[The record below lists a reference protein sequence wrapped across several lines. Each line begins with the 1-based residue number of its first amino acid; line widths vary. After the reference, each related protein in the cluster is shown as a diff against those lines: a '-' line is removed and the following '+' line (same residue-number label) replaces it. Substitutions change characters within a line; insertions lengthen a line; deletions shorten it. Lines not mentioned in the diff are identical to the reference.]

1 MRPSRRILVVS
12 SDLGLV
18 EKIDGALSTSENPIE
33 TLRELQGLV
42 LSELRDVLMV
52 IHVVGNLVQTLPG
65 FLDGLPGNARVILVL
80 PRANADLVVELM
92 QRTPCVVA
100 MLTEEAVDPASL
112 AQMAF
117 HVQQGDIFG
126 LDKVLAPGTTI
137 QEHLLADISE
147 RAGCARQV
155 LEFAGRSNVPRRLHA
170 HIEQCLDEM
179 AMNALYDAPV
189 DSHGQQVFAHVPPRQ
204 RINLTIDQTVLVQY
218 ASDGVYFGLA
228 VRDAFGSLSR
238 ANVLR
243 VLYKGFHAT
252 EKLDRKASGAGLGL
266 YLMLRGVAGL
276 YFNTIAGVATEV
288 VCLFDLRNAH
298 QEIDRFGFFVEH
310 EDVTGAIETR
320 ESATVVPR
328 PLVWAR
334 PRRRIGGYVV
344 GVAVVV
350 ALVATAV
357 VVPHLHSTRP
367 TTGELVITT
376 EPSGVAIEL
385 DGRAVGN
392 TSADGLSVGG
402 LSVGAIY
409 RVLARQQGYLPARS
423 LVRVTPGSTSVTIK
437 LVDVSTVELH
447 SSPEGATVLVE
458 GVPRGQT
465 PLQLRSLPPGRV
477 TPVVLRRD
485 GFEDATAKLVPP
497 AKGTTVRADQLLTMS
512 ETHARVRLSSSPP
525 GAQIIDLDAPPT
537 LSRTYTPAVLFLD
550 IGKPRHFVL
559 AMPEHVAYVLPE
571 LVPTTSARTIEKS
584 VQLTPAATVHIKAED
599 GVVTVAGTPHCRRLT
614 VPAACSLAPGSYTI
628 ELTREKGTVRRDL
641 QMPDQDVVVTF

>member
-12 SDLGLV
+12 SDRGLL
-18 EKIDGALSTSENPIE
+18 EKIEGALSTTENPIE
-33 TLRELQGLV
+33 TSRELQGLV

-52 IHVVGNLVQTLPG
+52 IHVVGNLIQTLPG
-65 FLDGLPGNARVILVL
+65 FLDGLSGNARVILVL
-80 PRANADLVVELM
+80 PRANAALVVELM

-126 LDKVLAPGTTI
+126 LDKVLAPGTAI

-189 DSHGQQVFAHVPPRQ
+189 DSHGQQIFANVPPRQ

-218 ASDGVYFGLA
+218 ASDGVFFGLA

-238 ANVLR
+238 TNVLR

-252 EKLDRKASGAGLGL
+252 EKLDRKVSGAGLGL
-266 YLMLRGVAGL
+266 YLMLRGVTGL

-288 VCLFDLRNAH
+288 ICLFDLRNAH
-298 QEIDRFGFFVEH
+298 QEIDRFGVFVED

-320 ESATVVPR
+320 ESATLAPR

-334 PRRRIGGYVV
+334 PPRRVRGYVV
-344 GVAVVV
+344 GAAVVV
-350 ALVATAV
+350 ALVATV
-357 VVPHLHSTRP
+357 VVMVPHLRSTRP
-367 TTGELVITT
+367 TSAELVITT
-376 EPSGVAIEL
+376 EPSGATIEL

-392 TSADGLSVGG
+392 TRADGLSVGG

-437 LVDVSTVELH
+437 LVDVSAIDLH
-447 SSPEGATVLVE
+447 SSPEGATVVVE

-465 PLQLRSLPPGRV
+465 PLPLRSLPPGIA

-485 GFEDATAKLVPP
+485 GFEDAVVKLVPP
-497 AKGTTVRADQLLTMS
+497 AKGTTVRADQPLTMS

-525 GAQIIDLDAPPT
+525 GAQIIDLDAPT
-537 LSRTYTPAVLFLD
+537 ISRTYTPAVLFLD
-550 IGKPRHFVL
+550 IGKPKHFVL

-571 LVPTTSARTIEKS
+571 LVPAATARTIEKS
-584 VQLTPAATVHIKAED
+584 VQLAPAATVHIKAED
-599 GVVTVAGTPHCRRLT
+599 GVVTVVGTPHCRRLT

-641 QMPDQDVVVTF
+641 QMSTQDVVVAF